1 MFSLLCKAGHF
12 LPLVVDPCNEADAAR
27 GREGRRKGD
36 EKAEWWLQDHVGV
49 HPTPRIVSHLGSL
62 KASPGLLG
70 KDNQNWPPRLRCH
83 PPSGKK
89 RRSREANKLAV
100 ALGFSIP
107 LLYGQRG
114 GRRICVPQTGR
125 VRIASK
131 NVGLQGR
138 MRMEDVKSPSGNL
151 SVGLEGWKESLVIK
165 TPGSFK
171 GATLNVRGETFHQ

>member
-1 MFSLLCKAGHF
+1 MAPVFSLLCKAGHF

-83 PPSGKK
+83 PPSRKK
-89 RRSREANKLAV
+89 RRSSEANK
-100 ALGFSIP
+100 
-107 LLYGQRG
+107 RG
-114 GRRICVPQTGR
+114 EQASCCAGLFDTSVVRSGRREENLCSRDGKSEAR
-125 VRIASK
+125 VEKCWTQREDADR
-131 NVGLQGR
+131 GL
-138 MRMEDVKSPSGNL
+138 
-151 SVGLEGWKESLVIK
+151 
-165 TPGSFK
+165 
-171 GATLNVRGETFHQ
+171 